1 MKAYA
6 ACFLAFFFLTG
17 TLAATEQQKASK
29 TEAKAVPQDSILKT
43 DEQKL
48 SYAMGIDLG
57 EYFKSLDDNF
67 DLDMLMRGIGDGYH
81 GKTPLLGRETI
92 VELQQE
98 FGRRQQEREIKKMVA
113 LIEKN
118 RKAAEDFLKENKKKT
133 GVVETSSGLQYK
145 VLKAGSGALPKGSDT
160 VKVHY
165 TGSLLDGTEFDSSYS
180 RNEAAIFRVEQVIP
194 GWQEV
199 LSLMPAG
206 SKYEAYLPPDLAYG
220 NRGVPPEID
229 PGSLLIFQVELL
241 EVNPKIDEEVAEQET
256 DAEQA
261 QNADKA
267 GDEQKK
273 K

>member
-17 TLAATEQQKASK
+17 TLAAAEQQAASK
-29 TEAKAVPQDSILKT
+29 AEAKPASQYSILKT
-43 DEQKL
+43 EEQRL
-48 SYAMGIDLG
+48 SYALGIDLG
-57 EYFKSLDDNF
+57 EYFKSLDDVF
-67 DLDMLMRGIGDGYH
+67 DLDMLARGIEEGYH
-81 GKTPLLGRETI
+81 GKTPLLDRETI
-92 VELQQE
+92 EELQQE
-98 FGRRQQEREIKKMVA
+98 FGRRQQEQTVKKMVE

-118 RKAAEDFLKENKKKT
+118 RKAADDFLKENKKKA

-145 VLKAGSGALPKGSDT
+145 VLKAGTGVLPKGSDT

-165 TGSLLDGTEFDSSYS
+165 TGALLNGTEFDSSYK
-180 RNEAAIFRVEQVIP
+180 RNAPAVFRVEQVIP

-241 EVNPKIDEEVAEQET
+241 EVNPKNDGEAAEEQE
-256 DAEQA
+256 A
-261 QNADKA
+261 
-267 GDEQKK
+267 DEQSADTAEEKTE
-273 K
+273 